1 MEGNC
6 LRERLLKASR
16 VCHSQPRD
24 ASLADMRCQSFPSI
38 VLVVVYQEV
47 T

>member
-1 MEGNC
+1 MEGNG